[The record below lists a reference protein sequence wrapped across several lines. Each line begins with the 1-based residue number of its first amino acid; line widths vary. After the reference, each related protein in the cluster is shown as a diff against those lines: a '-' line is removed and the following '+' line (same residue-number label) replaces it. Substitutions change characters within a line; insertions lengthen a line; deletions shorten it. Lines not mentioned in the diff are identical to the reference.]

1 MPWPSIASKFI
12 TITMQ
17 ISSLLLLVGA
27 ASLVAAS
34 LAFYHAQR

>member
-1 MPWPSIASKFI
+1 MEQGKPRGPKI

-17 ISSLLLLVGA
+17 ISSLLLFVGA